1 MIKVI
6 VALLAFALLMYLLA
20 GPIARAEKAQKLR
33 TIADRFGSREPLAP
47 DEFFHRYFPE
57 PKYRRE
63 IVVGVRETLER
74 ILDSDLAFLRDSDD
88 FSQNLSFFWDF
99 DSMANVEL
107 VQALEHRFNIKIEDN
122 EAEQTHTVRQLIDLV
137 HAKIGTAT

>member
-6 VALLAFALLMYLLA
+6 GYLLAFALLIYLLA
-20 GPIARAEKAQKLR
+20 GPIARAEKAKKLK
-33 TIADRFGSREPLAP
+33 TIEDRFGSRGSLAP
-47 DEFFHRYFPE
+47 DEFFERYFAE
-57 PKYRRE
+57 PRYRRE
-63 IVVGVRETLER
+63 IVLGIRETLEQ

-88 FSQNLSFFWDF
+88 FSENLSFFWDF

-107 VQALEHRFNIKIEDN
+107 IQALEDRFKIKIEDDD
-122 EAEQTHTVRQLIDLV
+122 AEQTKTVRQLIDLV